1 MRWRESSPA
10 YAQHADT
17 ATGRGRAVYL
27 LRAGLLNMQIR
38 LTRKLAN
45 YLDGIDVSQYRV
57 GDLLDIPK
65 REAELLIAER
75 WAAAVV
81 DAVDRLQRA
90 RPTDEQFRYIR
101 ERLETWSEQPQ
112 QRRRA
117 EDLIREALR
126 DAQAITLH
134 ARSKN

>member
-1 MRWRESSPA
+1 
-10 YAQHADT
+10 
-17 ATGRGRAVYL
+17 
-27 LRAGLLNMQIR
+27 MQIR
-38 LTRKLAN
+38 LIRKLAN

-81 DAVDRLQRA
+81 DAADRLQCS
-90 RPTDEQFRYIR
+90 RPTDEQFRCIR
-101 ERLETWSEQPQ
+101 ERLETWSEQL

-117 EDLIREALR
+117 EDLIREELR

-134 ARSKN
+134 AKSKN